1 MYVFAIQNGN
11 RIRYSLSGDLR
22 LCNNYKF
29 PLYDFIHDTL
39 IKDVRNKLF
48 EKISRRFYECFEN

>member
-1 MYVFAIQNGN
+1 MATEYAT
-11 RIRYSLSGDLR
+11 RYREICDYAKIV
-22 LCNNYKF
+22 CNNYKF

-48 EKISRRFYECFEN
+48 EGINKKLAEDFTNVQA